1 MRRLQKLIAA
11 LSAILVIAIL
21 VVGIIAPMFNKTE
34 IVMTAFAPGPRPQG
48 EKLDIKMPDP
58 NNEAEVKE
66 FAAALYAVAAELYCT
81 APNVSY
87 QTTYSNTMMGVP
99 VVGQRYN
106 VRNGDKNYYTE
117 YSFIEGDTG
126 ILGTI
131 VGMAGGDN
139 TRFAEARYTDG
150 TMDYTASYKMAVQ
163 SEKDAPSYVIDEN
176 GNRVY
181 NVKWE
186 DAKVSHLA
194 KNDYG
199 YRLTDHDIT
208 AETIL
213 EASVEYNQE
222 EGYYT
227 LNLKLD
233 LEKAPALITL
243 PNLKESSDMADAHYT
258 VLDQKIE
265 IWDNGYP
272 RYFHAFDVWKGTMVI
287 NMESELDFRTTYYF
301 DDYWTNVDNYQY
313 MREYCIDRALA

>member
-1 MRRLQKLIAA
+1 MKRLQKLIAA
-11 LSAILVIAIL
+11 LSAIVVIAIL
-21 VVGIIAPMFNKTE
+21 VAGLVAPMVSPKE
-34 IVMTAFAPGPRPQG
+34 PDIIMTAFAPGERPEG
-48 EKLDIKMPDP
+48 EKLDLIMPDAE
-58 NNEAEVKE
+58 NETAVKE
-66 FAAALYAVAAELYCT
+66 FVAELYAIAAEKYCT
-81 APNVSY
+81 APNVAY

-99 VVGQRYN
+99 VTGQRYN

-126 ILGTI
+126 ILGAI

-150 TMDYTASYKMAVQ
+150 SMDYTSSYKMAVK
-163 SEKDAPSYVIDEN
+163 SESNAPTYVMDEN
-176 GNRVY
+176 GNRIYDV
-181 NVKWE
+181 VW
-186 DAKVSHLA
+186 DLAVAKELEKH
-194 KNDYG
+194 DYG

-208 AETIL
+208 VDTIL
-213 EASVEYNQE
+213 EASVEYNEE

-243 PNLKESSDMADAHYT
+243 PNLKASSGMADAHYT

-272 RYFHAFDVWKGTMVI
+272 RYFHAFDIWEGTMVI
-287 NMESELDFRTTYYF
+287 HMSSELDFRTTYYF
-301 DDYWTNVDNYQY
+301 DDYWTDISNYQY
-313 MREYCIDRALA
+313 MEEYCKAR